1 MRLDPGRLKIAA
13 AAVVVASATFLLY
26 SGSLKNDFIGWDDE
40 FYVLAS
46 PYITPLSA
54 PMVWSMCSHFYFKS
68 WTPLTLLSHAVD
80 YRLWGL
86 DPRGHHLTS
95 MIIHAGNAVWML
107 ILSVALTGGALR
119 RRMPLPPGAPDEPLI
134 ERAALVGGVLAALF
148 FAWHPLRVESVAC
161 VSSRKDLLSAFLAF
175 PSLLFY
181 IRYAASAENGRPRA
195 SYAVSILLFALALT
209 AKGSVMMLPA
219 LLLIIDM
226 VIGRVKGKGWRE
238 WWGLLAE
245 KIPFCAI
252 ALASGVVAYVSAEGG
267 SGAAQLLRAKSDY
280 GGMEIG
286 TYNIAF
292 YLVKTLW
299 PTRLAA
305 LYTYPNV
312 SRFLLFASITPAVTL
327 IAAFLWWKGVR
338 SCMYAWAAYI
348 LALLPLAG
356 FVPSTIQTVANR
368 YAYFASAPFALLL
381 GGGIALLVMPAASGH
396 ARRLVAP
403 AIAAACVVIA
413 YLGARTM
420 NHIGDWHDAETVWR
434 HTITISP
441 MHPLAYNEL
450 GLALMERRD
459 YPGAIE
465 SFNRAISIHPS
476 YAEAM
481 CNMGGAYLLMGDTAR
496 AERTLRAS
504 LEIAPGEYQTITNL
518 GNVRLVE
525 RRFDDAAAMYR
536 RSLAINPSAAVTT
549 YDLGYALMMLGKP
562 DSALLTLRRAT
573 ELNPNYRDAYYLIGE
588 VLSRREGS
596 AGEALAAYRRAARLG
611 QEQSQRIL
619 AERGLEW

>member
-1 MRLDPGRLKIAA
+1 MRLNPGRLKIAA
-13 AAVVVASATFLLY
+13 AAVVVASATFLIY
-26 SGSLKNDFIGWDDE
+26 GGSLKNDFIGWDDE

-95 MIIHAGNAVWML
+95 MVIHAGNAVWML
-107 ILSVALTGGALR
+107 ILSVALTGSALR
-119 RRMPLPPGAPDEPLI
+119 RRMVSPVGSPDEPLI
-134 ERAALVGGVLAALF
+134 QRAALVGGVLAALF

-181 IRYAASAENGRPRA
+181 IRYASSARNGRARA

-219 LLLIIDM
+219 LLFIVDM
-226 VIGRVKGKGWRE
+226 VIGRVEGNGWRA
-238 WWGLLAE
+238 WWALLAE
-245 KIPFCAI
+245 KVPFFAI
-252 ALASGVVAYVSAEGG
+252 AIASGVVAYVAAEGG
-267 SGAAQLLRAKSDY
+267 SSAAQLLRAKSDY

-299 PTRLAA
+299 PASLAA
-305 LYTYPNV
+305 LYTYPNA

-338 SCMYAWAAYI
+338 ACMYAWAAYI
-348 LALLPLAG
+348 FALLPVAG
-356 FVPSTIQTVANR
+356 FVPSTIQSVADR
-368 YAYFASAPFALLL
+368 YAYFAAAPFALLL
-381 GGGIALLVMPAASGH
+381 GGGIAFLMAAGK
-396 ARRLVAP
+396 ARRLIAP
-403 AIAAACVVIA
+403 ALAVACVVIA
-413 YLGARTM
+413 FLGARTL
-420 NHIGDWHDAETVWR
+420 NHVGDWHDAETVWR
-434 HTITISP
+434 HTITVSP
-441 MHPLAYNEL
+441 MHPLAHNEL
-450 GLALMERRD
+450 GLALMEKRD

-465 SFNRAISIHPS
+465 SFNRAIAIHPS

-504 LEIAPGEYQTITNL
+504 LAIAPGEYQTITNL

-525 RRFDDAAAMYR
+525 RRFGDAAAMYR
-536 RSLAINPSAAVTT
+536 RSLDINPSAAVTT

-562 DSALLTLRRAT
+562 DEALLTLRRAT

-588 VLSRREGS
+588 VLSTREGS

-611 QEQSQRIL
+611 HVQSQRIL